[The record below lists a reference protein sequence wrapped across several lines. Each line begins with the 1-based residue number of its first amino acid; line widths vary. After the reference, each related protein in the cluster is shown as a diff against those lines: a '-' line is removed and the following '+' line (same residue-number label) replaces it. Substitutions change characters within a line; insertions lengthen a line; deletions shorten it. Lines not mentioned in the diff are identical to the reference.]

1 MLNLLT
7 VYFLLFVVV
16 GHVLLV
22 QSLFKKCRKYFLA
35 RKVVQSLPTPSA
47 APSQPSGGTS
57 DEVGGGFSDQEAMQA
72 AFSQFMQ
79 MMGGYSEDASD

>member
-22 QSLFKKCRKYFLA
+22 QSLFRKCRKYFLA
-35 RKVVQSLPTPSA
+35 KKVVQSLPTPSA
-47 APSQPSGGTS
+47 APYQPSGGTS
-57 DEVGGGFSDQEAMQA
+57 DELGGGVSDQEAMQA

-79 MMGGYSEDASD
+79 MFEGMNNETE